1 MERRSSG
8 RRAVILLAEDDYGDQ
23 ELTKRAL
30 QDELLNTDLRIVDNG
45 EQAMEY
51 LKRQGKYVDPDSSPR
66 PDLLLLDLNMPLKNG
81 REVMVEMKS
90 DPQLCNIPVVVL
102 TTSKQDRDVLSS
114 YQEGCN
120 SFIQKPVDIDQFIQ
134 VVQQL
139 GKYWFE
145 MVTLPTDV
153 AV

>member
-1 MERRSSG
+1 MERRNSG

-51 LKRQGKYVDPDSSPR
+51 LKRQGKYADPDSSPR